1 MTGKPTLLE
10 RVRDVIRVRHYSI
23 RTEQAYLDWIRRF
36 IRFHG
41 RRHPREMGKAEV
53 ETFLSHLAVYRNVA
67 ASTQNQALSAVLFLY
82 RDVLEIEIPWLEN
95 VSRAKKPKRLPV
107 VLSGEEVEQV
117 LARLDGVRWIMASL
131 LYGSGLR
138 LMECLRLRV
147 HDVDCEKRQIIVRGA
162 KGDKDR
168 ITLLP
173 ELLVEPITRQI
184 ARVRAIHENDLGRGF
199 GEVYLPFALERK
211 YRNAAR
217 AFGWQYVFPSHKLAT
232 DPRSNKIRRH
242 HMGGQ
247 VLQRAIKQAVR
258 DAGLNKN
265 ASCHSLRHSFA
276 TDLIERGYDIRT
288 VQELLGHKDVSTTMI
303 YTHVLNRGG
312 RGVLSPLDTRRR
324 DK

>member
-36 IRFHG
+36 VRFHG
-41 RRHPREMGKAEV
+41 RRHPRDMGKAEV
-53 ETFLSHLAVYRNVA
+53 EAFLSHLAVNRNVA
-67 ASTQNQALSAVLFLY
+67 ASTQNQALSALLFLY
-82 RDVLEIEIPWLEN
+82 RDVLEIELPWLEN

-107 VLSGEEVEQV
+107 VLTRKEVDQV
-117 LARLDGVRWIMASL
+117 LARLDGIRWLMAGL

-147 HDVDCEKRQIIVRGA
+147 QDVDCEKRQISVRGA
-162 KGDKDR
+162 KGGKDR

-173 ELLVEPITRQI
+173 ESLIEPVTGQVTRVS
-184 ARVRAIHENDLGRGF
+184 AMHEKDLGMGF
-199 GEVYLPFALERK
+199 GEVYLPYALERK
-211 YRNAAR
+211 YPNAAR
-217 AFGWQYVFPSHKLAT
+217 AFGWQYLFPSHKLAG
-232 DPRSNKIRRH
+232 DPRSNKTRSH
-242 HMGGQ
+242 HVGEQ
-247 VLQRAIKQAVR
+247 VLRRAVKQAIR
-258 DAGLNKN
+258 DAGLNKH

-288 VQELLGHKDVSTTMI
+288 VQELLGRKDVSTTMI

-312 RGVLSPLDTRRR
+312 RGVLSPLDAG
-324 DK
+324 